1 MSQNQNIIC
10 SAVPV
15 TARLIRSFTS
25 GADCESDGIQNK
37 NIQSSTIKKKVET
50 DSFCETSVFI
60 GTVPFSSRM
69 LRPLIAPSEQRS
81 DSSSP
86 DMEQHETSTLFGPFP
101 TMDVSALVCDY
112 QKCRRECCMHADMK
126 TFLTLC

>member
-1 MSQNQNIIC
+1 MSQNQNILC

-25 GADCESDGIQNK
+25 GTDWESDGIQNK
-37 NIQSSTIKKKVET
+37 NIQNSTIQQKVET
-50 DSFCETSVFI
+50 DILCERSEFI

-86 DMEQHETSTLFGPFP
+86 DMEQHETSTLFGPFS
-101 TMDVSALVCDY
+101 TMDVSAPVCDY
-112 QKCRRECCMHADMK
+112 QKYRRECCMHADMK
-126 TFLTLC
+126 TF